1 VIRTAALVLALLLP
15 LAAQAEQAG
24 PLRTEAGVSARD
36 GAAAGAV
43 VWLHPHYTEGPAPAA
58 PPFTARL
65 AAAGW
70 DLWRHDR
77 GPGGTLPPPGADPG
91 APSGPLGAG
100 VEALAAGTAALR
112 ARGYRRVV
120 LVGESR
126 GAFVIL
132 AALRVP
138 GLADGL
144 LVAAPAA
151 HGRRPERRAQALAD
165 FAAALD
171 RASPSAASRIAL
183 ALFDDDAWD
192 PDPAARAAMFRAA
205 MARLGIA
212 SVLIDR
218 PADPTGHGGIQ
229 DPAFDTVF
237 GTCLLRL
244 FVAEA
249 APPTT
254 CP

>member
-1 VIRTAALVLALLLP
+1 MRWAALLLALLLP
-15 LAAQAEQAG
+15 VSAGANEAG
-24 PLRTEAGVSARD
+24 PLRTEAGVTARD
-36 GAAAGAV
+36 AAATGAV
-43 VWLHPHYTEGPAPAA
+43 VWLHPHYTEGPPPEA

-77 GPGGTLPPPGADPG
+77 GPGGTLPPPGADPT
-91 APSGPLGAG
+91 APTGPLGAG

-126 GAFVIL
+126 GAFIML

-144 LVAAPAA
+144 LIAAPAA

-171 RASPSAASRIAL
+171 RASPQAASRIAL
-183 ALFDDDAWD
+183 ALFDDDPWD
-192 PDPAARAAMFRAA
+192 PDPAARAALFRAA

-212 SVLIDR
+212 AVVIDR
-218 PADPTGHGGIQ
+218 PAEPIGHGGVQ
-229 DPAFDTVF
+229 DPAFDTIF
-237 GTCLLRL
+237 GACLLRL
-244 FVAEA
+244 FDAEA
-249 APPTT
+249 APPAS